1 MSSIPLK
8 GQDRSGGCL
17 LWEEVRSSLL
27 DRLQPACRKHCW
39 GFSRLGPG
47 FPFPPRGAEPC
58 LCRGGPILLRGPGG
72 LSCVFVYESL
82 AALEAG
88 GPLWNPD
95 PSEDHISTGHLSSP
109 DSGFLRRLRSC
120 AGIVWLWV

>member
-1 MSSIPLK
+1 MSVVGGGAQLFA
-8 GQDRSGGCL
+8 GQTAACL
-17 LWEEVRSSLL
+17 PEALL
-27 DRLQPACRKHCW
+27 GLQP
-39 GFSRLGPG
+39 LGAWVSLPA
-47 FPFPPRGAEPC
+47 PGAEPC

-95 PSEDHISTGHLSSP
+95 PSEAHISTGHVSSP
-109 DSGFLRRLRSC
+109 DSGFLRRPRSC